1 MSDQAP
7 VSLITGASRGIGRA
21 TAMALAK
28 AGHELI
34 LVARDAA
41 ALEQV
46 QTDCQA
52 LGALVSIHTVD
63 LTERDA
69 VTALF
74 RLIHT
79 ELQDKGLSN
88 LVHCAGQMQDA
99 LLSMTRLTDMDKLLA
114 LNVGATVQLC
124 QLASK
129 LMLRHKT
136 GHLVLLSSKVA
147 ESGSAGQAIYAAT
160 KGAVSALV
168 KSLAKELGPSGIRVN
183 AVAPGFIETDL
194 TAHYNEDKRQQ
205 LTTQISLRRLGQAD
219 EVAAAIGFLCSNDAR
234 YITGHIL
241 AVDGGFSL

>member
-1 MSDQAP
+1 MSNKTP

-21 TAMALAK
+21 TAVALAK

-34 LVARDAA
+34 LVSRDAK

-46 QTDCQA
+46 QADCQA
-52 LGALVSIHTVD
+52 LGALVTIHAVD
-63 LTERDA
+63 LTDRDA

-74 RLIHT
+74 RLIQT
-79 ELQDKGLSN
+79 TLQDKALSH

-99 LLSMTRLTDMDKLLA
+99 LLAMTRLTDLDKLLA
-114 LNVGATVQLC
+114 LNVGATVLLC

-129 LMLRHKT
+129 LMVRHKA

-147 ESGSAGQAIYAAT
+147 ESGSAGQAVYAAT
-160 KGAVSALV
+160 KGAVSSLV
-168 KSLAKELGPSGIRVN
+168 KSLAKELGPTGIRVN

-194 TAHYNEDKRQQ
+194 TAHYSNDKKQQ
-205 LTTQISLRRLGQAD
+205 LRAQISLGRLGQAD
-219 EVAAAIGFLCSNDAR
+219 EVAQVIEFLCSEKAR

>member
-1 MSDQAP
+1 MAAHAP
-7 VSLITGASRGIGRA
+7 VSLITGASRGIGQA
-21 TAMALAK
+21 TAFALAK

-34 LVARDAA
+34 LMARDLK

-46 QTDCQA
+46 QAECQA
-52 LGALVSIHTVD
+52 LGAVVAIHAVD
-63 LTERDA
+63 LAERDA

-74 RLIHT
+74 RRIQT
-79 ELQDKGLSN
+79 TLQDKALSH

-99 LLSMTRLTDMDKLLA
+99 LLAMTRLTDLDKLMA

-129 LMLRHKT
+129 LMVRHKA
-136 GHLVLLSSKVA
+136 GHLLLLSSKVA
-147 ESGSAGQAIYAAT
+147 ESGSAGQALYAAS

-168 KSLAKELGPSGIRVN
+168 KSLAKELGPTGIRVN

-194 TAHYNEDKRQQ
+194 TAHYSEDKRQQ
-205 LTTQISLRRLGQAD
+205 LMQNISLRRLGQAD
-219 EVAAAIGFLCSNDAR
+219 EVAAVIRFLCSNDAR

>member
-1 MSDQAP
+1 MISKTP

-21 TAMALAK
+21 AALRLAK

-34 LVARDAA
+34 LVARSADA
-41 ALEQV
+41 LQQV
-46 QTDCQA
+46 QAECQA
-52 LGALVSIHTVD
+52 LGALVAIHAVD
-63 LTERDA
+63 LTDRDA

-74 RLIHT
+74 RLIQT

-99 LLSMTRLTDMDKLLA
+99 LLAMTRLADMDKLLA
-114 LNVGATVQLC
+114 LNIGATVQFC

-129 LMLRHKT
+129 LMLRHKK
-136 GHLVLLSSKVA
+136 GQLLLLSSKVA
-147 ESGSAGQAIYAAT
+147 ESGSAGQAVYAAS
-160 KGAVSALV
+160 KGAVSSLV

-194 TAHYNEDKRQQ
+194 TAHYSEEKKQQ
-205 LTTQISLRRLGQAD
+205 LMAQISLRRLGQAD
-219 EVAAAIGFLCSNDAR
+219 EVAGVIQFLCSNDAG

>member
-1 MSDQAP
+1 MSNKTP

-21 TAMALAK
+21 TAVALAK

-34 LVARDAA
+34 LVSRDAK

-46 QTDCQA
+46 QADCQA
-52 LGALVSIHTVD
+52 LGALVTIHAVD
-63 LTERDA
+63 LTDRDA

-74 RLIHT
+74 RLIQT
-79 ELQDKGLSN
+79 TLQDKALSH

-99 LLSMTRLTDMDKLLA
+99 LLAMTRLNDLDKLLA

-129 LMLRHKT
+129 LMVRHKA

-147 ESGSAGQAIYAAT
+147 ESGSAGQAVYAAT
-160 KGAVSALV
+160 KGAVSSLV
-168 KSLAKELGPSGIRVN
+168 KSLAKELGPTGIRVN

-194 TAHYNEDKRQQ
+194 TAHYSEEKKQQ
-205 LTTQISLRRLGQAD
+205 LRAQISLGRLGQAD
-219 EVAAAIGFLCSNDAR
+219 EVAQVIEFLCSEKAR

>member
-1 MSDQAP
+1 MSEQAP

-21 TAMALAK
+21 AALQLAK
-28 AGHELI
+28 TGHELI
-34 LVARDAA
+34 LIARDLT

-46 QTDCQA
+46 QADCQA
-52 LGALVSIHTVD
+52 LGALVSTHAID
-63 LTERDA
+63 LTDRDA

-74 RLIHT
+74 RLIQT
-79 ELQDKGLSN
+79 TLQNKGLSN
-88 LVHCAGQMQDA
+88 LVHCAGQMQDS
-99 LLSMTRLTDMDKLLA
+99 LLAMTRLTDLDKLMA

-129 LMLRHKT
+129 LMVRHKA
-136 GHLVLLSSKVA
+136 GHLLLLSSKVA
-147 ESGSAGQAIYAAT
+147 ESGSAGQAIYAAS
-160 KGAVSALV
+160 KGAVSSLV
-168 KSLAKELGPSGIRVN
+168 KSLAKELGPTGIRVN

-194 TAHYNEDKRQQ
+194 TAHYSEDKRQQ

-219 EVAAAIGFLCSNDAR
+219 EVAAVIQFLCSNDAR

>member
-1 MSDQAP
+1 MSEQAP

-21 TAMALAK
+21 AAQALAK

-41 ALEQV
+41 ALQQV

-63 LTERDA
+63 LTDRDA

-74 RLIHT
+74 RQ
-79 ELQDKGLSN
+79 LQAQLQHKALSH

-99 LLSMTRLTDMDKLLA
+99 LLAMTRLTDLDKMLA

-129 LMLRHKT
+129 LMLRHKA

-147 ESGSAGQAIYAAT
+147 ESGSAGQAVYAAT
-160 KGAVSALV
+160 KGAVSSLV

-194 TAHYNEDKRQQ
+194 TAHYSEDKRQQ
-205 LTTQISLRRLGQAD
+205 LVTQISLRRLGQAD
-219 EVAAAIGFLCSNDAR
+219 EVAQVIEFLCSDKAR

>member
-1 MSDQAP
+1 MINNAP

-21 TAMALAK
+21 AALQLAK

-34 LVARDAA
+34 LVARDTK

-46 QTDCQA
+46 QIECQA
-52 LGALVSIHTVD
+52 LGALVTIHAVD
-63 LTERDA
+63 LTDREA

-74 RLIHT
+74 RLIQT
-79 ELQDKGLSN
+79 TLQNKALSN

-99 LLSMTRLTDMDKLLA
+99 LLAMTRLTDLDKMLA

-136 GHLVLLSSKVA
+136 GHLLLLSSKVA
-147 ESGSAGQAIYAAT
+147 ESGSAGQAIYAAS
-160 KGAVSALV
+160 KGAVSSLV

-194 TAHYNEDKRQQ
+194 TAHYSAEKKQQ
-205 LTTQISLRRLGQAD
+205 LTAQISLRRLGQAD

>member
-1 MSDQAP
+1 MSEQAP

-28 AGHELI
+28 AGHELM

-41 ALEQV
+41 ALQQV
-46 QTDCQA
+46 QADCQA
-52 LGALVSIHTVD
+52 LGALVTMHAVD
-63 LTERDA
+63 LTDRDA

-74 RLIHT
+74 RLIQT
-79 ELQDKGLSN
+79 RLQDKGLSN

-99 LLSMTRLTDMDKLLA
+99 LLAMTRLTDLDKLMA

-129 LMLRHKT
+129 LMVRHKA
-136 GHLVLLSSKVA
+136 GHLLLLSSKVA
-147 ESGSAGQAIYAAT
+147 ESGSAGQALYAAS
-160 KGAVSALV
+160 KGAVSSLV
-168 KSLAKELGPSGIRVN
+168 KSLAKELGPTGIRVN

-194 TAHYNEDKRQQ
+194 TAHYSEDKRQQ

-219 EVAAAIGFLCSNDAR
+219 EVAAVIQFLCSNDAR

>member
-1 MSDQAP
+1 MSEQAP

-21 TAMALAK
+21 AALQLAK
-28 AGHELI
+28 TGHELI
-34 LVARDAA
+34 LIARDLT

-46 QTDCQA
+46 QADCQA
-52 LGALVSIHTVD
+52 LGALVSIHAVD
-63 LTERDA
+63 LTDRDA
-69 VTALF
+69 VTTMF

-79 ELQDKGLSN
+79 ELQDKALSN
-88 LVHCAGQMQDA
+88 LVHCAGQMQDS
-99 LLSMTRLTDMDKLLA
+99 LLAMTRLSDLDKLMA

-129 LMLRHKT
+129 LMLRHKA
-136 GHLVLLSSKVA
+136 GHLLLLSSKVA
-147 ESGSAGQAIYAAT
+147 ESGSAGQALYAAS
-160 KGAVSALV
+160 KGAVSSLV
-168 KSLAKELGPSGIRVN
+168 KSLAKELGPTGIRVN

-194 TAHYNEDKRQQ
+194 TAHYSEDKKQQ

-219 EVAAAIGFLCSNDAR
+219 EVAAVIQFLCSNDAR

>member
-1 MSDQAP
+1 MSAQAP

-21 TAMALAK
+21 TAIALAK

-34 LVARDAA
+34 LVARNADA
-41 ALEQV
+41 LDQV
-46 QTDCQA
+46 QAECQA
-52 LGALVSIHTVD
+52 LGTLVSIHAMD

-74 RLIHT
+74 RLLQT
-79 ELQDKGLSN
+79 ELQGKALSH
-88 LVHCAGQMQDA
+88 LVHCAGQMHEA
-99 LLSMTRLTDMDKLLA
+99 MLSFTRLSEMDQLMA
-114 LNVGATVQLC
+114 LNVSATVQLC

-129 LMLRHKT
+129 LMVRHKA
-136 GHLVLLSSKVA
+136 GHLLLLSSKVA
-147 ESGSAGQAIYAAT
+147 ESGSAGQAIYAAS
-160 KGAVSALV
+160 KGAVSSLV
-168 KSLAKELGPSGIRVN
+168 KSLAKELGPTGIRVN

-194 TAHYNEDKRQQ
+194 TAHYSEDKRQQ

-219 EVAAAIGFLCSNDAR
+219 EVAAVIQFLCSNDAR

>member
-1 MSDQAP
+1 MSEQAP

-41 ALEQV
+41 ALQQV
-46 QTDCQA
+46 QADCQV
-52 LGALVSIHTVD
+52 LGALVDIHAVD
-63 LTERDA
+63 LTDRDA

-74 RLIHT
+74 RLIQT
-79 ELQDKGLSN
+79 TLQDKALSH

-99 LLSMTRLTDMDKLLA
+99 LLAMTRLTDLDKLMS

-129 LMLRHKT
+129 LMVRHKA
-136 GHLVLLSSKVA
+136 GHLLLLSSKVA
-147 ESGSAGQAIYAAT
+147 ESGSAGQALYAAS
-160 KGAVSALV
+160 KGAVSSLV
-168 KSLAKELGPSGIRVN
+168 KSLAKELGPTGIRVN

-205 LTTQISLRRLGQAD
+205 LTAQISLRRLGQAN
-219 EVAAAIGFLCSNDAR
+219 EVAAVIQFLCSNDAR

>member
-1 MSDQAP
+1 MSEQAP

-34 LVARDAA
+34 LVARDAK

-52 LGALVSIHTVD
+52 LGALVSTHAVD
-63 LTERDA
+63 LTDRDA
-69 VTALF
+69 VAALF
-74 RLIHT
+74 RLIQPQ
-79 ELQDKGLSN
+79 LQDKGLGN
-88 LVHCAGQMQDA
+88 LVHCAGQMQDS
-99 LLSMTRLTDMDKLLA
+99 LLAMTRLTDMDKLLA

-129 LMLRHKT
+129 LMIRHKA
-136 GHLVLLSSKVA
+136 GHLLLLSSKVA
-147 ESGSAGQAIYAAT
+147 ESGSAGQAIYAAS
-160 KGAVSALV
+160 KGAVSSLV
-168 KSLAKELGPSGIRVN
+168 KSLAKELGPTGIRVN

-205 LTTQISLRRLGQAD
+205 LMQNISLRRLGQAD
-219 EVAAAIGFLCSNDAR
+219 EVAAVIQFLCSNDAR

>member
-1 MSDQAP
+1 MISKTP

-21 TAMALAK
+21 TAIAFAK

-34 LVARDAA
+34 LVARDAK

-46 QTDCQA
+46 QADCQA
-52 LGALVSIHTVD
+52 LGALVSIHAVD
-63 LTERDA
+63 LTDRDA

-79 ELQDKGLSN
+79 VLQDKGLSH
-88 LVHCAGQMQDA
+88 LVHCAGQMQDS
-99 LLSMTRLTDMDKLLA
+99 LLAMTRLTDLDKLMA

-129 LMLRHKT
+129 LMVRHKA
-136 GHLVLLSSKVA
+136 GHLLLLSSKVA
-147 ESGSAGQAIYAAT
+147 ESGSAGQAVYAAS
-160 KGAVSALV
+160 KGAVSSLV
-168 KSLAKELGPSGIRVN
+168 KSLAKELGPTGIRVN

-194 TAHYNEDKRQQ
+194 TAHYSEDKRQQ
-205 LTTQISLRRLGQAD
+205 LTAQISLRRLGQAD
-219 EVAAAIGFLCSNDAR
+219 EVAAVIQFLCSKDAR

>member
-1 MSDQAP
+1 MSEQAP

-21 TAMALAK
+21 AALQLAK
-28 AGHELI
+28 TGHELI
-34 LVARDAA
+34 LIARDLT

-46 QTDCQA
+46 QADCQA
-52 LGALVSIHTVD
+52 LGALVSSHALD
-63 LTERDA
+63 LTDRDA

-74 RLIHT
+74 RQLQPQ
-79 ELQDKGLSN
+79 LQDKGLSH
-88 LVHCAGQMQDA
+88 LVHCAGQMQDS
-99 LLSMTRLTDMDKLLA
+99 LLAMTRLTDLDKLMA

-129 LMLRHKT
+129 LMVRQKA
-136 GHLVLLSSKVA
+136 GHLLLLSSKVA
-147 ESGSAGQAIYAAT
+147 ESGSAGQAVYAAS

-168 KSLAKELGPSGIRVN
+168 KSLAKELGPTGIRVN

-194 TAHYNEDKRQQ
+194 TAHYSEDKKQQ
-205 LTTQISLRRLGQAD
+205 LTAQISLRRLGQAD
-219 EVAAAIGFLCSNDAR
+219 EVAAVIQFLCSNDAR

>member
-1 MSDQAP
+1 MINQAP

-21 TAMALAK
+21 AALAFAK

-34 LVARDAA
+34 LVARDTKS
-41 ALEQV
+41 LEQV
-46 QTDCQA
+46 QADCQA
-52 LGALVSIHTVD
+52 LGALVAIHGVD
-63 LTERDA
+63 LTDREA

-74 RLIHT
+74 RLIQPQ
-79 ELQDKGLSN
+79 LQDKGLSN

-99 LLSMTRLTDMDKLLA
+99 LLSMTRLADMDKLMA

-136 GHLVLLSSKVA
+136 GHLLLLSSKVA
-147 ESGSAGQAIYAAT
+147 ESGSAGQAVYAAS
-160 KGAVSALV
+160 KAAVSALV
-168 KSLAKELGPSGIRVN
+168 KSLAKELGPTGIRVN

-194 TAHYNEDKRQQ
+194 TAHYSAEKKQQ
-205 LTTQISLRRLGQAD
+205 LTTQISLGRLGQAD
-219 EVAAAIGFLCSNDAR
+219 EVAGVIEFLCSDKAQ

>member
-1 MSDQAP
+1 MISKTP

-21 TAMALAK
+21 AALKLAQT
-28 AGHELI
+28 GHELI
-34 LVARDAA
+34 LIARDLI

-46 QTDCQA
+46 QADCQA
-52 LGALVSIHTVD
+52 LGALVSIYAVD
-63 LTERDA
+63 LTDRDA

-74 RLIHT
+74 RQIHT
-79 ELQDKGLSN
+79 ALQDKALSH
-88 LVHCAGQMQDA
+88 LVHCAGQMQDS
-99 LLSMTRLTDMDKLLA
+99 LLAMTRLTDMDKLMA

-136 GHLVLLSSKVA
+136 GHLLLLSSKVA
-147 ESGSAGQAIYAAT
+147 EAGSAGQAVYAAT

-168 KSLAKELGPSGIRVN
+168 KSLAKELGPTGIRVN

-194 TAHYNEDKRQQ
+194 TAHYSEEKKQQ
-205 LTTQISLRRLGQAD
+205 LMAQISLRRLGQAD
-219 EVAAAIGFLCSNDAR
+219 EVAAAIGFLCSTDAG

-241 AVDGGFSL
+241 AVDGGFSV

>member
-1 MSDQAP
+1 MINKTP

-21 TAMALAK
+21 TAIAFAK

-41 ALEQV
+41 ALQQV
-46 QTDCQA
+46 QADCQA
-52 LGALVSIHTVD
+52 LGALVSIHAVD
-63 LTERDA
+63 LTDRDA

-79 ELQDKGLSN
+79 TLQDKGLSN
-88 LVHCAGQMQDA
+88 LVHCAGQMQDS
-99 LLSMTRLTDMDKLLA
+99 LLTMTRLADVDQLLA
-114 LNVGATVQLC
+114 LNVTATVQLC

-129 LMLRHKT
+129 LMLRHKA
-136 GHLVLLSSKVA
+136 GHLLLLSSKVA

-168 KSLAKELGPSGIRVN
+168 KSLAKELGPTGIRVN

-194 TAHYNEDKRQQ
+194 TAHYSEEKKQQ
-205 LTTQISLRRLGQAD
+205 LTEQISLRRLGQAD
-219 EVAAAIGFLCSNDAR
+219 EVAAVIRFLCSTDAR
-234 YITGHIL
+234 YISGHIL

>member
-1 MSDQAP
+1 MSEQAP

-21 TAMALAK
+21 TAIALAK

-34 LVARDAA
+34 LVARDAK

-46 QTDCQA
+46 QSNCQA
-52 LGALVSIHTVD
+52 LGALVSIHAVD
-63 LTERDA
+63 LTDRDA

-74 RLIHT
+74 RRIQT
-79 ELQDKGLSN
+79 DLQDKALSQ
-88 LVHCAGQMQDA
+88 LVHCAGQMQDS
-99 LLSMTRLTDMDKLLA
+99 LLAMTRLTDLDKLMA

-129 LMLRHKT
+129 LMVRHKA
-136 GHLVLLSSKVA
+136 GHLLLLSSKVA
-147 ESGSAGQAIYAAT
+147 ESGSAGQAIYAAS
-160 KGAVSALV
+160 KGAVSSLV

-194 TAHYNEDKRQQ
+194 TAHYSEDKKQQ
-205 LTTQISLRRLGQAD
+205 LLQNISLRRLGQAD
-219 EVAAAIGFLCSNDAR
+219 EVAAVIQFLCSNDAR

>member
-1 MSDQAP
+1 MPAQAP

-21 TAMALAK
+21 TALALAK
-28 AGHELI
+28 VGHELI
-34 LVARDAA
+34 LVARDKS

-46 QTDCQA
+46 QTECQA
-52 LGALVSIHTVD
+52 IGALVSIYVLD
-63 LTERDA
+63 LTDRDA

-74 RLIHT
+74 RLLQT
-79 ELQDKGLSN
+79 ELQGKALGHF
-88 LVHCAGQMQDA
+88 VHCAGQMHEA
-99 LLSMTRLTDMDKLLA
+99 MLSFTRLPEMDQLMA
-114 LNVGATVQLC
+114 LNVSATVQLC

-129 LMLRHKT
+129 MMVWHRT
-136 GHLVLLSSKVA
+136 GNLVLLSSKVA
-147 ESGSAGQAIYAAT
+147 ESGAAGQAVYAAS

-168 KSLAKELGPSGIRVN
+168 KSLAKELGPTGIRVN

-194 TAHYNEDKRQQ
+194 TAHYSEDKKQQ

-219 EVAAAIGFLCSNDAR
+219 EVAAVIRFLCSNDAR

>member
-1 MSDQAP
+1 MNNKTP

-34 LVARDAA
+34 LVARDVA
-41 ALEQV
+41 ALQQV

-52 LGALVSIHTVD
+52 LGALVSIHAVD
-63 LTERDA
+63 LTDRDA

-74 RLIHT
+74 RLLQT
-79 ELQDKGLSN
+79 RLQDKALSN
-88 LVHCAGQMQDA
+88 LVHCAGQMQDS
-99 LLSMTRLTDMDKLLA
+99 LLTMTRLTDLDKLMA

-129 LMLRHKT
+129 LMVRHKA
-136 GHLVLLSSKVA
+136 GHLLLLSSKVA
-147 ESGSAGQAIYAAT
+147 ESGSAGQALYAAS
-160 KGAVSALV
+160 KGAVSSLV
-168 KSLAKELGPSGIRVN
+168 KSLAKELGPTGIRVN

-194 TAHYNEDKRQQ
+194 TAHYSEDKRQQ
-205 LTTQISLRRLGQAD
+205 LTAQISLRRLGQAN
-219 EVAAAIGFLCSNDAR
+219 EVAAVIQFLCSNDAR

>member
-1 MSDQAP
+1 MSERAP

-21 TAMALAK
+21 AALALAK

-34 LVARDAA
+34 LVARDLN
-41 ALEQV
+41 ALKQV
-46 QTDCQA
+46 QAECQA
-52 LGALVSIHTVD
+52 LGALVAIHAVD

-79 ELQDKGLSN
+79 ELQDKALSH

-99 LLSMTRLTDMDKLLA
+99 LLAMTRFTDLDKLLA

-129 LMLRHKT
+129 LMLRHKA

-147 ESGSAGQAIYAAT
+147 ESGSAGQAVYAAS

-194 TAHYNEDKRQQ
+194 TAHYSNDKKQQ
-205 LTTQISLRRLGQAD
+205 LMQNISLRRLGQAN
-219 EVAAAIGFLCSNDAR
+219 EVASVIEFLCSDKAR

>member
-1 MSDQAP
+1 MNNKTP

-34 LVARDAA
+34 LVARDAK

-46 QTDCQA
+46 QADCQA
-52 LGALVSIHTVD
+52 LGALVSIHAID
-63 LTERDA
+63 LTDRDA

-74 RLIHT
+74 RRIQT

-99 LLSMTRLTDMDKLLA
+99 LLAMTRLTDLDKLMA

-129 LMLRHKT
+129 LMVRHKA
-136 GHLVLLSSKVA
+136 GHLLLLSSKVA
-147 ESGSAGQAIYAAT
+147 ESGSAGQAVYAAS

-168 KSLAKELGPSGIRVN
+168 KSLAKELGPTGIRVN

-194 TAHYNEDKRQQ
+194 TAHYSEEKKQQ
-205 LTTQISLRRLGQAD
+205 LTTQISLGRLGQAD
-219 EVAAAIGFLCSNDAR
+219 EVAAVIQFLCSKDAR

>member
-1 MSDQAP
+1 MSEQAP

-21 TAMALAK
+21 AALQLAK
-28 AGHELI
+28 TGHELI
-34 LVARDAA
+34 LIARDLT

-46 QTDCQA
+46 QADCQA
-52 LGALVSIHTVD
+52 LGALVSTHAID
-63 LTERDA
+63 LTDRDA

-74 RLIHT
+74 RLIQT
-79 ELQDKGLSN
+79 TLQNKGLSN
-88 LVHCAGQMQDA
+88 LVHCAGQMQDS
-99 LLSMTRLTDMDKLLA
+99 LLAMTRLTDLDKLMA

-129 LMLRHKT
+129 LMVRHKA
-136 GHLVLLSSKVA
+136 GHLLLLSSKVA
-147 ESGSAGQAIYAAT
+147 ESGSAGQAVYAAS
-160 KGAVSALV
+160 KGAVSSLV
-168 KSLAKELGPSGIRVN
+168 KSLAKELGPTGIRVN

-194 TAHYNEDKRQQ
+194 TAHYSEDKKQQ

-219 EVAAAIGFLCSNDAR
+219 EVAAVIRFLCSNDAR

>member
-1 MSDQAP
+1 MISKTP

-21 TAMALAK
+21 TAIALAK

-34 LVARDAA
+34 LVARDVA
-41 ALEQV
+41 ALQQV
-46 QTDCQA
+46 QADCQV
-52 LGALVSIHTVD
+52 LGALVAIHAVD
-63 LTERDA
+63 LTDRDA

-74 RLIHT
+74 RLIQT
-79 ELQDKGLSN
+79 TLQDKALSN

-99 LLSMTRLTDMDKLLA
+99 LLAMTRLTDLDKLMA

-129 LMLRHKT
+129 LMLRHKA
-136 GHLVLLSSKVA
+136 GHLLLLSSKVA
-147 ESGSAGQAIYAAT
+147 ESGSAGQAVYAAS

-168 KSLAKELGPSGIRVN
+168 KSLAKELGPTGIRVN

-194 TAHYNEDKRQQ
+194 TAHYSEDKRQQ

-219 EVAAAIGFLCSNDAR
+219 EVAAVIQFLCSNDAR

>member
-21 TAMALAK
+21 TALHLAK

-34 LVARDAA
+34 LVARDAG

-46 QTDCQA
+46 QADCEA
-52 LGALVSIHTVD
+52 LGALVSIHRLD
-63 LTERDA
+63 LTDRDA

-74 RLIHT
+74 RLIQT
-79 ELQDKGLSN
+79 TLQDKALSN
-88 LVHCAGQMQDA
+88 LVHCAGQMQDS
-99 LLSMTRLTDMDKLLA
+99 LLAMTRLTDLDKLMA

-129 LMLRHKT
+129 LMVRHKA

-147 ESGSAGQAIYAAT
+147 ESGSAGQALYAAS
-160 KGAVSALV
+160 KGAVSSLV
-168 KSLAKELGPSGIRVN
+168 KSLAKELGPNGIRVN

-194 TAHYNEDKRQQ
+194 TAHYSEDKRQQ
-205 LTTQISLRRLGQAD
+205 LTAQISLRRLGQAD
-219 EVAAAIGFLCSNDAR
+219 EVAAVIQFLCSTDAR

>member
-1 MSDQAP
+1 MSEQAP

-21 TAMALAK
+21 TAIALAK

-34 LVARDAA
+34 LVARDAK

-46 QTDCQA
+46 QADCQA
-52 LGALVSIHTVD
+52 LGALVSIHAID
-63 LTERDA
+63 LTDRDA

-74 RLIHT
+74 RRIQT
-79 ELQDKGLSN
+79 TLQDKALSQ
-88 LVHCAGQMQDA
+88 LVHCAGQMQDS
-99 LLSMTRLTDMDKLLA
+99 LLAMTRLTDLDKLMA

-129 LMLRHKT
+129 LMVRHKA
-136 GHLVLLSSKVA
+136 GHLLLLSSKVA
-147 ESGSAGQAIYAAT
+147 ESGSAGQALYAAS
-160 KGAVSALV
+160 KGAVSSLV
-168 KSLAKELGPSGIRVN
+168 KSLAKELGPTGIRVN

-194 TAHYNEDKRQQ
+194 TAHYSEEKKQQ
-205 LTTQISLRRLGQAD
+205 LTAQISLRRLGKAD
-219 EVAAAIGFLCSNDAR
+219 EVAAVIQFLCSNDAR

>member
-1 MSDQAP
+1 MSEQAP

-41 ALEQV
+41 ALKQV
-46 QTDCQA
+46 QMECQA

-63 LTERDA
+63 LTDRDA

-74 RLIHT
+74 RQLHT
-79 ELQDKGLSN
+79 ELQNKGLSN
-88 LVHCAGQMQDA
+88 LVHCAGQMQDS
-99 LLSMTRLTDMDKLLA
+99 LLTMTRLADVDQLLA
-114 LNVGATVQLC
+114 LNVTATVQLC

-129 LMLRHKT
+129 LMVRHKA
-136 GHLVLLSSKVA
+136 GHLLLLSSKVA
-147 ESGSAGQAIYAAT
+147 ESGSAGQAVYAAS
-160 KGAVSALV
+160 KGAVSSLV
-168 KSLAKELGPSGIRVN
+168 KSLAKELGPTGIRVN

-205 LTTQISLRRLGQAD
+205 LTAQISLRRLGQAN
-219 EVAAAIGFLCSNDAR
+219 EVAAVIQFLCSNDAR

>member
-1 MSDQAP
+1 MSEQAP

-21 TAMALAK
+21 AALHLAK

-34 LVARDAA
+34 LVARDAG

-46 QTDCQA
+46 QADCQA
-52 LGALVSIHTVD
+52 LGALVYIHPVD
-63 LTERDA
+63 LTDRDA

-74 RLIHT
+74 RLIQT
-79 ELQDKGLSN
+79 TLQDKALSH

-99 LLSMTRLTDMDKLLA
+99 LLAMTRLTDLDKLMA

-129 LMLRHKT
+129 LMVRHKA
-136 GHLVLLSSKVA
+136 GHLLLLSSKVA
-147 ESGSAGQAIYAAT
+147 ESGSAGQAVYAAS
-160 KGAVSALV
+160 KGAVSSLV
-168 KSLAKELGPSGIRVN
+168 KSLAKELGPTGIRVN

-194 TAHYNEDKRQQ
+194 TAHYSEDKRQQ
-205 LTTQISLRRLGQAD
+205 LTAQISLRRLGQAD
-219 EVAAAIGFLCSNDAR
+219 EVAAVIQFLCSNDAR

>member
-1 MSDQAP
+1 MSNKTP

-21 TAMALAK
+21 TAVALAK

-34 LVARDAA
+34 LVSRDAK

-46 QTDCQA
+46 QADCQA
-52 LGALVSIHTVD
+52 LGALVTIHAVD
-63 LTERDA
+63 LTDRDA

-74 RLIHT
+74 RLIQT
-79 ELQDKGLSN
+79 TLQDKALSH

-99 LLSMTRLTDMDKLLA
+99 LLAMTRLNDLDKLLA
-114 LNVGATVQLC
+114 LNVGATVLLC

-129 LMLRHKT
+129 LMVRHKA

-147 ESGSAGQAIYAAT
+147 ESGSAGQAVYAAT
-160 KGAVSALV
+160 KGAVSSLV
-168 KSLAKELGPSGIRVN
+168 KSLAKELGPTGIRVN

-194 TAHYNEDKRQQ
+194 TAHYSNDKKQQ
-205 LTTQISLRRLGQAD
+205 LRAQISLGRLGQAD
-219 EVAAAIGFLCSNDAR
+219 EVAQVIEFLCSEKAR

>member
-1 MSDQAP
+1 MKSKAP

-21 TAMALAK
+21 AAIALAQ

-41 ALEQV
+41 ALERV
-46 QTDCQA
+46 QAECQA
-52 LGALVSIHTVD
+52 LGALVAVHAVD
-63 LTERDA
+63 LTDREA

-74 RLIHT
+74 RLIQT
-79 ELQDKGLSN
+79 ELQDKALSH
-88 LVHCAGQMQDA
+88 LLHCAGQMQDA
-99 LLSMTRLTDMDKLLA
+99 LLAMTRLTDMDKLLA

-129 LMLRHKT
+129 LMLRHKA
-136 GHLVLLSSKVA
+136 GHLLLLSSKVA

-160 KGAVSALV
+160 KGAVSSLV
-168 KSLAKELGPSGIRVN
+168 KSLAKELGPQGIRVN

-194 TAHYNEDKRQQ
+194 TAHYSAEKKQQ
-205 LTTQISLRRLGQAD
+205 LLAQISLRRLGQAD
-219 EVAAAIGFLCSNDAR
+219 EVAQVIEFLCSKKAR

-241 AVDGGFSL
+241 AVDGGFSV

>member
-1 MSDQAP
+1 MPVQAP

-21 TAMALAK
+21 AALALAK

-34 LVARDAA
+34 LVARDKS

-46 QTDCQA
+46 QAECQA
-52 LGALVSIHTVD
+52 MGALVSIYVLD

-74 RLIHT
+74 RLLQT
-79 ELQDKGLSN
+79 ELQGKALGH
-88 LVHCAGQMQDA
+88 LVHCAGQMHEA
-99 LLSMTRLTDMDKLLA
+99 MLSFTRLSEMDQLMA
-114 LNVGATVQLC
+114 LNVSATVQLC

-129 LMLRHKT
+129 MMVWHRT
-136 GHLVLLSSKVA
+136 GNLVLLSSKVA
-147 ESGSAGQAIYAAT
+147 ESGAAGQAVYAAS

-168 KSLAKELGPSGIRVN
+168 KSLAKELGPTGIRVN

-194 TAHYNEDKRQQ
+194 TAHYSEDKRQQ

-219 EVAAAIGFLCSNDAR
+219 EVAAVIRFLCSNDAR

>member
-1 MSDQAP
+1 MSEQAP

-21 TAMALAK
+21 TAIALAK

-34 LVARDAA
+34 LVARDAK

-46 QTDCQA
+46 QAHCQA
-52 LGALVSIHTVD
+52 LGALVSIYAVD
-63 LTERDA
+63 LTDRDA
-69 VTALF
+69 VTAVF
-74 RLIHT
+74 RQLHT
-79 ELQDKGLSN
+79 ELQDKALSN
-88 LVHCAGQMQDA
+88 LVHCPGQMKDS
-99 LLSMTRLTDMDKLLA
+99 LLAMTRLSDLDKLMA

-129 LMLRHKT
+129 LMLRHKA
-136 GHLVLLSSKVA
+136 GHLLLLSSKVA

-168 KSLAKELGPSGIRVN
+168 KSLAKELGPTGIRVN

-194 TAHYNEDKRQQ
+194 TAHYSEDKKQQ
-205 LTTQISLRRLGQAD
+205 LTKQISLGRLGQAD
-219 EVAAAIGFLCSNDAR
+219 EVAAVIQFLCSTDAR

>member
-21 TAMALAK
+21 TALHLAK

-34 LVARDAA
+34 LVARDAG

-46 QTDCQA
+46 QADCEA
-52 LGALVSIHTVD
+52 LGALVSIHRLD
-63 LTERDA
+63 LTDRDA

-74 RLIHT
+74 RLIQT
-79 ELQDKGLSN
+79 TLQDKALSN
-88 LVHCAGQMQDA
+88 LVHCAGQMQDS
-99 LLSMTRLTDMDKLLA
+99 LLAMTRLTDLDKLMA

-129 LMLRHKT
+129 LMVRHKA

-147 ESGSAGQAIYAAT
+147 ESGSAGQAVYAAS
-160 KGAVSALV
+160 KGAVSSLV
-168 KSLAKELGPSGIRVN
+168 KSLAKELGPNGIRVN

-194 TAHYNEDKRQQ
+194 TAHYSEDKRQQ
-205 LTTQISLRRLGQAD
+205 LTAQISLRRLGQAD
-219 EVAAAIGFLCSNDAR
+219 EVAAVIQFLCSTDAR

>member
-7 VSLITGASRGIGRA
+7 VSLITGASRGIGRSA
-21 TAMALAK
+21 ALALAK

-34 LVARDAA
+34 LVARDAK

-46 QTDCQA
+46 QAQCQA
-52 LGALVSIHTVD
+52 LGALVCIYAVD
-63 LTERDA
+63 LTDRDA

-74 RLIHT
+74 RQ
-79 ELQDKGLSN
+79 LQPQLQHQGLSN

-99 LLSMTRLTDMDKLLA
+99 LLQMSRLPEMDQLLA
-114 LNVGATVQLC
+114 LNLGAAVQLC

-129 LMLRHKT
+129 FMLRHKT
-136 GHLVLLSSKVA
+136 GHLLLLSSKVA
-147 ESGSAGQAIYAAT
+147 ESGSAGQAIYAAS
-160 KGAVSALV
+160 KGAISSFV
-168 KSLAKELGPSGIRVN
+168 KSLAKELGPGGIRVN

-194 TAHYNEDKRQQ
+194 TAHYSAEKKQQ
-205 LTTQISLRRLGQAD
+205 LLQQISLGRLGQAE
-219 EVAAAIGFLCSNDAR
+219 EVADVIRFLCSSEAR